1 MKTLVKTQEK
11 LTTISVNSLTQNF
24 KEQLHSP
31 KAHLHN
37 PKTTLEIKFYQ
48 NLFLV
53 FWDCPFLIF
62 PESPNHSENYVNNI
76 IQQRSVIFGDQAALI
91 SFISSC
97 NFL

>member
-37 PKTTLEIKFYQ
+37 PKTTLEVKFYQ

-53 FWDCPFLIF
+53 FLGLSIFSIF
-62 PESPNHSENYVNNI
+62 PESPNHSEKLCKQYNSAEICNI
-76 IQQRSVIFGDQAALI
+76 W
-91 SFISSC
+91 
-97 NFL
+97 